1 MLSSGAKYS
10 IDDVLGC
17 VAELKACFCTPQ
29 PNLQRRLL
37 WWHRL
42 PREIGSGWNICGMRR
57 CDPCALPHINKIC
70 RGLPRIVRAPIFR
83 TRDRRGPTA
92 RWRRSRLVPRYQRH
106 RASGPHLRVCGRS
119 ALQQMDRP
127 ATVAARRYGRNKYD
141 PALRHSAL
149 THWLLS
155 RAGDSIAARGRT
167 LAAAPAG
174 FRGQGGHVG
183 GVHADVFA
191 LCDAQPRNE

>member
-1 MLSSGAKYS
+1 MCLAASPRSSR
-10 IDDVLGC
+10 
-17 VAELKACFCTPQ
+17 Q
-29 PNLQRRLL
+29 PNLPLALVAHATSGDRLGVQYVECADGTTL
-37 WWHRL
+37 A
-42 PREIGSGWNICGMRR
+42 
-57 CDPCALPHINKIC
+57 PCLTHISKIC
-70 RGLPRIVRAPIFR
+70 RGIVRAPIFR

-106 RASGPHLRVCGRS
+106 RASGPHLRVCDRS
-119 ALQQMDRP
+119 TLQQMDRP

-141 PALRHSAL
+141 PALRHSAH

-167 LAAAPAG
+167 LAAATAG